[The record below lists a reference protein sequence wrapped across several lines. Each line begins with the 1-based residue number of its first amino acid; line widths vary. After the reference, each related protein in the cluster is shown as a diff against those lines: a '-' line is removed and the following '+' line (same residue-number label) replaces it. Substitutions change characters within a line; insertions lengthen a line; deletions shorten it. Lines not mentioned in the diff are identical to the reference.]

1 MMIKP
6 GITEL
11 SKYAD
16 SRYTLVSMAAKRAR
30 MVGYE
35 QNNAEVYKADADKPV
50 TVAVSEIS
58 SGRVGYVRSNDIKR
72 AKELQEEKIAAI
84 NAITENAQ
92 ETEEEV
98 IFE

>member
-11 SKYAD
+11 AKHVD

-35 QNNAEVYKADADKPV
+35 QNNAEVYNADADKPV

-58 SGRVGYVRSNDIKR
+58 SGRVGYVRSNDVRR
-72 AKELQEEKIAAI
+72 AKEFENEKIAAI
-84 NAITENAQ
+84 NAMTENAHD
-92 ETEEEV
+92 EEEV
-98 IFE
+98 VFEQ